1 MLAAALPRSIAV
13 APVRTMLMSVPNVSE
28 GSDTGLLDEIGRA
41 FAPARLLD
49 VHRDP
54 DHGRAVLTLVSR
66 QGELARSLAAGAA
79 AVVERIDISGHP
91 GIHPHVGAIDVVP
104 VVYLTPE
111 QRGAA
116 CAEALLAAHLIG
128 DGAGVPVFLY
138 GELAAGRERAELRA
152 GGVEG
157 LTERIA
163 GGLLHPD
170 FGPSKP
176 HPTAGATLVSAR
188 PPMVAFNV
196 DLAPGESL
204 HRAREIAA
212 ELRES
217 GGGPKGVRAIGLW
230 LDARARA
237 QVSCNVHDPFDVP
250 LAKIVEFVRERAG
263 VTCAELVGL
272 APRAAFDGFPPDIE
286 IPGYD
291 PARHLLENA
300 LVSPAG
306 G

>member
-1 MLAAALPRSIAV
+1 
-13 APVRTMLMSVPNVSE
+13 MLMSVPNVSE
-28 GSDTGLLDEIGRA
+28 GSDRELLAELAAA

-54 DHGRAVLTLVSR
+54 DHGRAVLTLASR
-66 QGELARSLAAGAA
+66 QGELAQALASGAA
-79 AVVERIDISGHP
+79 EAVARIDISGHC

-128 DGAGVPVFLY
+128 DHAGVPVFLY
-138 GELAAGRERAELRA
+138 GDLAAGRERAELRA

-170 FGPSKP
+170 FGPSVP
-176 HPTAGATLVSAR
+176 HATAGATLVSAR

-196 DLAPGESL
+196 DLAPGEPL

-217 GGGPKGVRAIGLW
+217 GGGPKGVRSIGLW
-230 LDARARA
+230 LEAKGRA
-237 QVSCNVHDPFDVP
+237 QVSCNVHDPFAVP
-250 LAKIVEFVRERAG
+250 LAEIVEFVRDRAP
-263 VTCAELVGL
+263 VAAAELVGL
-272 APRAAFDGFPPDIE
+272 APRAAFEGFPEDVE
-286 IPGYD
+286 IPRYD

-300 LVSPAG
+300 LAAPGAG
-306 G
+306 